1 MSQKSLIVHLADRYH
16 MEPARFIQALKATVV
31 PSNVSDEQFAAFLM
45 VAKEYDLNPLT
56 KEIFAFPA
64 RSGGIQPVVSVDGW
78 VKMANNHAEFD
89 GMEFEDHIHEG
100 QLAAITCRVYRKD
113 RSHPTSSTEY
123 MEECRRKT
131 DVWRQW
137 PSRMLRHKAT
147 IQALRLAF
155 GFSGITEPDEAE
167 RAIQP
172 AKDVTPEVQPATA
185 SIQDVNALLEQQ
197 VPEEYVPDATTQQVL
212 DTFPDSK
219 VVEVKATEKQEAGDE

>member
-16 MEPARFIQALKATVV
+16 MEPARFVQALKATVI
-31 PSNVSDEQFAAFLM
+31 PGNVSDEQFAAFLM

-78 VKMANNHAEFD
+78 VKMANAHPEFD
-89 GMEFEDHIHEG
+89 GMEFEDHLNEG
-100 QLAAITCRVYRKD
+100 QLVAITCRVYRKD

-172 AKDVTPEVQPATA
+172 AKDVTPEVQPA

-197 VPEEYVPDATTQQVL
+197 APEDYVPDATTQQVL

-219 VVEVKATEKQEAGDE
+219 VVEVKATEKPEGEDE